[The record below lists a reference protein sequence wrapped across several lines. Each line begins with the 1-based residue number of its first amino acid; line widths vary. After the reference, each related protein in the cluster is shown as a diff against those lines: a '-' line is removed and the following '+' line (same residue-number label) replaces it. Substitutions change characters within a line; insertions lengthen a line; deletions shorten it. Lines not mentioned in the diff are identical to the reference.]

1 MKKFSKK
8 LIEDYIQGKEIEGYT
23 HEELENNRDFMMQ
36 VIEVSNDKK
45 IYNLCSDN
53 VKKDYD
59 FVKYIILTF
68 KDDINFICNVADFF
82 LKDVS
87 DDLNRFEISIIMSN
101 LTENDK
107 KNSDY
112 CLIRD
117 TIYTTMRVQIEGV
130 KIANDDYDLQS
141 FGMGFIVML
150 EYFKERKIVLNYC
163 AKKTIQEIINEFD
176 IDLEALLHR
185 KFQSLN
191 QINEIGINNY
201 IINFVWYYDMALSKY
216 LINHQDLMSDL
227 SKEISDILNN
237 WDNYDIQD
245 ERKKYNLLVE
255 KFCNFYEQIKENT
268 IFTETDLLFF
278 AGKKLGI
285 LDNLIK
291 YNILNGIILDCMD
304 DYFLE
309 DTISVSD
316 KDRIYYD
323 MAVEV
328 IESVLNLSSLSGKDS
343 NNKRKTKKNNLN
355 KKED

>member
-1 MKKFSKK
+1 MRKFSKK

-23 HEELENNRDFMMQ
+23 IEELENDKDFMMQ

-45 IYNLCSDN
+45 IYNICSDN
-53 VKKDYD
+53 VKKDYE
-59 FVKYIILTF
+59 FVKYVVLKF
-68 KDDINFICNVADFF
+68 KDDINFICNVADYY
-82 LKDVS
+82 LEDVS

-101 LTENDK
+101 LTKNDK

-130 KIANDDYDLQS
+130 KLANNDYDLQS

-176 IDLEALLHR
+176 IDLEDLLHR
-185 KFQSLN
+185 EFQSLD
-191 QINEIGINNY
+191 QINEVGINNY
-201 IINFVWYYDMALSKY
+201 IINFIWYYDMALSKY
-216 LINHQDLMSDL
+216 LINHQDLMNDL
-227 SKEISDILNN
+227 NKEMNYIINN
-237 WDNYDIQD
+237 WDNYNCYD
-245 ERKKYNLLVE
+245 EREKYKLLVE

-268 IFTETDLLFF
+268 IFTKTDLLFF

-304 DYFLE
+304 DDFLE
-309 DTISVSD
+309 DTIGVSD
-316 KDRIYYD
+316 KDKIYFD
-323 MAVEV
+323 IAIEV
-328 IESVLNLSSLSGKDS
+328 IETALYSSDLSGKDS
-343 NNKRKTKKNNLN
+343 NNKSKTKKNNTN
-355 KKED
+355 QN

>member
-45 IYNLCSDN
+45 IYNLCSDK
-53 VKKDYD
+53 VKKDYK
-59 FVKYIILTF
+59 FVKYIVLKF
-68 KDDINFICNVADFF
+68 KDDINFICNVADYF
-82 LKDVS
+82 LKNVS

-117 TIYTTMRVQIEGV
+117 TIYTTMRLQIEGV
-130 KIANDDYDLQS
+130 KIANNDYDLQS

-185 KFQSLN
+185 EFKSLD

-227 SKEISDILNN
+227 NKEISDILNN
-237 WDNYDIQD
+237 CDNYDIQD

-255 KFCNFYEQIKENT
+255 KFCNFYDQIKENT

-309 DTISVSD
+309 DTINANE
-316 KDRIYYD
+316 KEKIYFD
-323 MAVEV
+323 MAVDI
-328 IESVLNLSSLSGKDS
+328 IESVLYSSDLSGKDS
-343 NNKRKTKKNNLN
+343 SNKRKTKKNNSN
-355 KKED
+355 